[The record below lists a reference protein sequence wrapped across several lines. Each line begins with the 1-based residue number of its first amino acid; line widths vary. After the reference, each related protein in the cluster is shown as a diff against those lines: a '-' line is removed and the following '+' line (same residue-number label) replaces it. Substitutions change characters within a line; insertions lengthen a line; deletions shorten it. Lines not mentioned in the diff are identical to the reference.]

1 MLRKDVGVNPLWQ
14 IVDVSDLLTGHKIVY
29 LIYCEVY
36 LWVMA
41 MDLQRKDL

>member
-1 MLRKDVGVNPLWQ
+1 MGVNPVWK
-14 IVDVSDLLTGHKIVY
+14 IVVGSDSLTRHKIVY

-36 LWVMA
+36 LWAVA